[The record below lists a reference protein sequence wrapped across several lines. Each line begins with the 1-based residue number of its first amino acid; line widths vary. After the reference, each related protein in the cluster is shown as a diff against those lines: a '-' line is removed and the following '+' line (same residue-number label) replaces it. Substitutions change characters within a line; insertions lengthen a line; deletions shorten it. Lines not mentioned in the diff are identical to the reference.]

1 MEGELMKNEEIT
13 MYELL
18 RLIKDDKAPKKIK
31 FRSAIYYWS
40 FDTYTQNISTPDN
53 QYSLFQEYRIDYC
66 LNDKVEILP
75 ENDEWK
81 DINNIDVLQDILSTN
96 KIEVLIENIG
106 DIQIKINQL
115 IKNQKYLKEKLES
128 KDE

>member
-1 MEGELMKNEEIT
+1 MENKKMVIIDLLNKISKNEIVPKQ
-13 MYELL
+13 
-18 RLIKDDKAPKKIK
+18 IKYQNTIYIFDETDSTYYDENDKTFFQTYNYKI
-31 FRSAIYYWS
+31 
-40 FDTYTQNISTPDN
+40 
-53 QYSLFQEYRIDYC
+53 
-66 LNDKVEILP
+66 LNDTVEILQE

-81 DINNIDVLQDILSTN
+81 VINNIDVLQDILSTN

-128 KDE
+128 KDV

>member
-1 MEGELMKNEEIT
+1 MKNEEIT
-13 MYELL
+13 VIKLL
-18 RLIKDDKAPKKIK
+18 NKISKNEIVPKQIKYQNTIYIFDETDSTYYDENDKTFFQTYNYKI
-31 FRSAIYYWS
+31 
-40 FDTYTQNISTPDN
+40 
-53 QYSLFQEYRIDYC
+53 
-66 LNDKVEILP
+66 LNDTVEILQE

-81 DINNIDVLQDILSTN
+81 VINNIDVLQDILSTN

-128 KDE
+128 KDV

>member
-1 MEGELMKNEEIT
+1 MKNEEIT
-13 MYELL
+13 VIKLL
-18 RLIKDDKAPKKIK
+18 NKISKNEIVPKQIKYQNTIYIFDETDSTYYDENDKTFFQTYNYKI
-31 FRSAIYYWS
+31 
-40 FDTYTQNISTPDN
+40 
-53 QYSLFQEYRIDYC
+53 
-66 LNDKVEILP
+66 LNDTVEILQE

-81 DINNIDVLQDILSTN
+81 VINNIDVLQDILSTN

-128 KDE
+128 KDD